1 MYPSKFY
8 SLNFCDRLQGRC
20 LKFFQRFLIIL
31 NYLILF
37 LTIIQWVFIIAN
49 VECPDENAR
58 KNIRVTHIVTTIVW
72 VVVHI
77 GGFFIKGCLYYE
89 SFMYD
94 PDPADGSSFVTYAFK
109 KCGP

>member
-8 SLNFCDRLQGRC
+8 SLGFCDRLQGRC
-20 LKFFQRFLIIL
+20 LKFFQRFLIII
-31 NYLILF
+31 NYLVLF
-37 LTIIQWVFIIAN
+37 LMIIQWVFLIAG
-49 VECPDENAR
+49 VECEDQTAR

-72 VVVHI
+72 VVLHF
-77 GGFFIKGCLYYE
+77 GGFFVKGCLYYE

-94 PDPADGSSFVTYAFK
+94 PDPADGSAFVTYAFK